1 MTDTVKLNDVVK
13 ESGVTITFI
22 AEKMGCSRN
31 RVYSILNGSECS
43 ASEIVAL
50 AKLLHLT
57 DKQRDDIFLSKMLTE
72 SKQGGV

>member
-1 MTDTVKLNDVVK
+1 MTDTVKLYDIFK
-13 ESGVTITFI
+13 ESGITITFI

-31 RVYSILNGSECS
+31 RVYSIFNGSECS

-57 DKQRDDIFLSKMLTE
+57 DKQIDYIFLSGKLTE
-72 SKQGGV
+72 SKQGGA